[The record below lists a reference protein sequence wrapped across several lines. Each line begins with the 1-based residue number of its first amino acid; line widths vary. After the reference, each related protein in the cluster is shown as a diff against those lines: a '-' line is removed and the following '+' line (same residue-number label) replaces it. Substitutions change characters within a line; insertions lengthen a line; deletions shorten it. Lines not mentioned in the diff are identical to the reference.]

1 MSRVLRFAF
10 LEVGRFDKPKEEC
23 HSFED
28 RFLFM
33 MKNLPTFV
41 EKPELWDDP
50 YFNELMEE
58 AEFANMTLEQ
68 RWQYA
73 MAMKNK
79 WDNKN
84 TLDFAEKKGRE
95 EERWKNAANLKN
107 LGVDIAIIAQATG
120 LTVEQV
126 KAL

>member
-41 EKPELWDDP
+41 EKPDLWDDP

-84 TLDFAEKKGRE
+84 TLDFAEKKGVE
-95 EERWKNAANLKN
+95 KVAKEMLKDN
-107 LGVDIAIIAQATG
+107 VPIKTIAKYSG
-120 LTVEQV
+120 LTEEQIA
-126 KAL
+126 AL

>member
-1 MSRVLRFAF
+1 
-10 LEVGRFDKPKEEC
+10 
-23 HSFED
+23 
-28 RFLFM
+28 M

-41 EKPELWDDP
+41 EKPDLWDDP

-84 TLDFAEKKGRE
+84 TLDFAEKKGVE
-95 EERWKNAANLKN
+95 KVAKEMLKDN
-107 LGVDIAIIAQATG
+107 VPIKTIAKYSG
-120 LTVEQV
+120 LTEEQIA
-126 KAL
+126 AL